1 MDVLKAAFTTFHE
14 RLAAV
19 VTLWQGGPMETRS
32 PQAGGCLL
40 IIGILA
46 GGWLGLQ
53 SGSAGRGL
61 VYGTAAGIVAAL
73 AVWLIDRL
81 RRGR

>member
-1 MDVLKAAFTTFHE
+1 M
-14 RLAAV
+14 V
-19 VTLWQGGPMETRS
+19 VTLWQGGPMESRS

-40 IIGILA
+40 ILCILA
-46 GGWLGLQ
+46 GGWWGLQ
-53 SGSAGRGL
+53 TGFAGRGL

-73 AVWLIDRL
+73 AIWLIDRL